1 MEDAANAVN
10 KAMQYVT
17 PDANAYGMVS
27 SHNDLF
33 KQKNRELDEEFV
45 YEIKARPVGPLGAC
59 HQVKQGARE
68 FEVGLH
74 IIGDE
79 DFCSVYSEQG
89 VLS

>member
-33 KQKNRELDEEFV
+33 KKKNRELMKNL
-45 YEIKARPVGPLGAC
+45 YTK
-59 HQVKQGARE
+59 
-68 FEVGLH
+68 
-74 IIGDE
+74 
-79 DFCSVYSEQG
+79 
-89 VLS
+89 